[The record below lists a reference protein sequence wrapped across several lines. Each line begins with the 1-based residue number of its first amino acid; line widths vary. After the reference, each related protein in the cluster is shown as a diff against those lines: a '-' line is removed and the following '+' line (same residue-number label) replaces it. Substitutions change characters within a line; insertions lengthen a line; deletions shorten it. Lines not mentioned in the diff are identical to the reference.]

1 MATIRK
7 RTMQHSFMRG
17 PQGALRQMKPR
28 GSIPRTKHTVVT
40 ALLYGADIVPK
51 LSGLEVE
58 KQV

>member
-1 MATIRK
+1 
-7 RTMQHSFMRG
+7 
-17 PQGALRQMKPR
+17 MKPR

-51 LSGLEVE
+51 LSGREVE